1 MKMSPFDYHRPDTV
15 DEAVALLETYGGDG
29 KVLAGGQSLLPILA
43 LRLTRIGHLIDI
55 GRVQGLQ
62 SIEVGDDGTVSVG
75 ATVTHA
81 RVERSDA
88 ITAAAPA
95 VAGALPY
102 VGHRAIRSRGT
113 VCGSLAHADPAAELP
128 AVALAV
134 GAEMVVQGPTGQR
147 TLAAGDFFEGY
158 LSSALAEDEL
168 LLGVR
173 FPAWSPHAGWSVLEV
188 SRRHGDFALVGL
200 VTTLEIDEAGLLR
213 RPALSIFGVASTP
226 VRVAE
231 AEQLLVGNAADPAL
245 FAEASKVV
253 STALEPPGD
262 DHASSA
268 YRAHVAGVLTRRG
281 LAEATERATARVKDR
296 AGV

>member
-15 DEAVALLETYGGDG
+15 DEAVALLETHGGDG
-29 KVLAGGQSLLPILA
+29 KVLAGGQSLLPVLA
-43 LRLTRIGHLIDI
+43 LRLTHVGHLIDI

-62 SIEVGDDGTVSVG
+62 SIEVDDDGTVSVG

-81 RVERSDA
+81 RVERSDVMA
-88 ITAAAPA
+88 AAAPA
-95 VAGALPY
+95 LVGAMPH

-134 GAEMVVQGPTGQR
+134 DAEMIVAGPSGQR
-147 TLAAGDFFEGY
+147 TLPASGFFEGF
-158 LSSALAEDEL
+158 LSSALSEDEL
-168 LLGVR
+168 LVGVR
-173 FPAWSPHAGWSVLEV
+173 LPAWAPSAGWSVLEV

-200 VTTLEIDEAGLLR
+200 VTTLEIDNAGLLR
-213 RPALSIFGVASTP
+213 RPALSFFGVASTP

-231 AEQLLVGNAADPAL
+231 AEQLLDGNAPDPAL
-245 FAEASKVV
+245 FADAAKVV
-253 STALEPPGD
+253 SGALEPNAD
-262 DHASSA
+262 DHASSE

-281 LAEATERATARVKDR
+281 LAEATERA
-296 AGV
+296 GV

>member
-1 MKMSPFDYHRPDTV
+1 MSPFDYHRPDTV

-29 KVLAGGQSLLPILA
+29 KVLAGGQSLLPVLA
-43 LRLTRIGHLIDI
+43 LRLTRLDHLIDI

-62 SIEVGDDGTVSVG
+62 SIEIGDGGAVSVG
-75 ATVTHA
+75 AAVTHA

-88 ITAAAPA
+88 LASAAPA
-95 VAGALPY
+95 VVGAMPY
-102 VGHRAIRSRGT
+102 IGHRAIRSRGT
-113 VCGSLAHADPAAELP
+113 VCGSLAHADPSAELP

-134 GAEMVVQGPTGQR
+134 GAEMIVRGPAGQR
-147 TLAAGDFFEGY
+147 SVDATDFFEGY

-168 LLGVR
+168 LTGVR
-173 FPAWSPHAGWSVLEV
+173 FPAWPPRAGWSVLEI

-200 VTTLEIDEAGLLR
+200 VTTLEVDDAGLLR
-213 RPALSIFGVASTP
+213 RPALSFFGIASTP

-231 AEQLLVGNAADPAL
+231 AEQLLEGNLPDSAL
-245 FAEASKVV
+245 FAEAARVV
-253 STALEPPGD
+253 SGALRPRAD
-262 DHASSA
+262 DHASSE

-281 LAEATERATARVKDR
+281 LAEATERAAARTTEG

>member
-1 MKMSPFDYHRPDTV
+1 MSSFDYHRPDTV
-15 DEAVALLETYGGDG
+15 DEAVALLATYGEDA
-29 KVLAGGQSLLPILA
+29 KVLAGGQSLLPLLA
-43 LRLTRIGHLIDI
+43 LRMTHFGHLIDI

-62 SIEVGDDGTVSVG
+62 AIEVDHDGSVSVG

-81 RVERSDA
+81 RVERSDV
-88 ITAAAPA
+88 TAAAAPV
-95 VAGALPY
+95 VAGAMPHI
-102 VGHRAIRSRGT
+102 GHRAIRSRGT

-134 GAEMVVQGPTGQR
+134 GAEMIVQAPAGQR
-147 TLAAGDFFEGY
+147 TMAAGDFFEGY

-168 LLGVR
+168 LVGVR
-173 FPAWSPHAGWSVLEV
+173 FPPWAPRAGWSVLEV

-213 RPALSIFGVASTP
+213 RPALSFFGAASTP

-231 AEQLLVGNAADPAL
+231 AEQLLDGNAPDPTL
-245 FAEASKVV
+245 FAEAAKVV
-253 STALEPPGD
+253 SGALEPAAD
-262 DHASSA
+262 DHASSE

-281 LAEATERATARVKDR
+281 LAEATERAAV
-296 AGV
+296 

>member
-15 DEAVALLETYGGDG
+15 DEAVALLETYSGDG

-43 LRLTRIGHLIDI
+43 LRLTRLDHLIDI

-62 SIEVGDDGTVSVG
+62 SIEIDDGGTVSVG

-81 RVERSDA
+81 CVERSDA
-88 ITAAAPA
+88 MTAAAPA
-95 VAGALPY
+95 VVGAMPY
-102 VGHRAIRSRGT
+102 IGHRAIRSRGT
-113 VCGSLAHADPAAELP
+113 VCGSLAHADPSAELP

-134 GAEMVVQGPTGQR
+134 GAQMIVRGPAGAR
-147 TLAAGDFFEGY
+147 TVDASDFFEGY

-168 LLGVR
+168 LIGVR
-173 FPAWSPHAGWSVLEV
+173 FPAWAPRAGWSVLEI

-200 VTTLEIDEAGLLR
+200 VTTLETDEAGLVR
-213 RPALSIFGVASTP
+213 RPALSFFGIAGTP

-231 AEQLLVGNAADPAL
+231 AERLLDGNTPSPAL
-245 FAEASKVV
+245 YAEAAHVV
-253 STALEPPGD
+253 SAGLEPRAD
-262 DHASSA
+262 DHASSE

-281 LAEATERATARVKDR
+281 IAEAVARATARATEG